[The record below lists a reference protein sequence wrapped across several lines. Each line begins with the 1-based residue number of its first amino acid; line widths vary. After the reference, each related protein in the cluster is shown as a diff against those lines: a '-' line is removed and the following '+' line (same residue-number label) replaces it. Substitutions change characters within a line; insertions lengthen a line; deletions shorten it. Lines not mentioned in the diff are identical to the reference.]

1 MKVTEVTREALAAR
15 REIRRMKGEG
25 YQLCEPDWK
34 LIRGGE
40 RDKVIVDVA
49 ISLDR
54 QHIWFKTERPAT

>member
-1 MKVTEVTREALAAR
+1 MIVTEATKQILAGR

-40 RDKVIVDVA
+40 RDKIIVDIA
-49 ISLDR
+49 ISRDR
-54 QHIWFKTERPAT
+54 QHIWFKTGPAKP